1 MNGGIPFGPTANGKR
16 YISLYIHRGHR
27 PQKSKWCIEPQ
38 GEFDTFSSA
47 DQGNWNC
54 PRGHYWGVL
63 GNDAQ
68 TVGQDGE
75 RICKF
80 PSNPNV
86 QIPWHGYPIP
96 ILDNGNSAPPDD
108 LVDRW
113 MDQGIVNRAIGNK
126 IKRGNIQ
133 PTTMKLARL
142 FVPGRFVDAFVY
154 TGRIAAITEERTL
167 QIFDLDQ
174 IVHYVGERDPK
185 ISAVATLMPRP

>member
-1 MNGGIPFGPTANGKR
+1 
-16 YISLYIHRGHR
+16 
-27 PQKSKWCIEPQ
+27 
-38 GEFDTFSSA
+38 
-47 DQGNWNC
+47 
-54 PRGHYWGVL
+54 
-63 GNDAQ
+63 
-68 TVGQDGE
+68 
-75 RICKF
+75 
-80 PSNPNV
+80 
-86 QIPWHGYPIP
+86 
-96 ILDNGNSAPPDD
+96 
-108 LVDRW
+108 

-154 TGRIAAITEERTL
+154 TGRIAAITEERAL